1 MEWPSM
7 LPNPK
12 QTYKG
17 SLDPRLAVTQFD
29 RNFRQRRR
37 YTENQEVIEVAWLM
51 NQFQYDLFKYLVDI
65 SLLGGS
71 LEFDVNILGLDGL
84 ENRTVQIQG
93 GKHVMSYRPH
103 GYYDITAT
111 LIAKPATQF
120 DGDAYAFLLTL
131 EADLP
136 DSFITLSDI
145 LSLYIESFFGE
156 SFASPEV
163 SAFLESYA

>member
-1 MEWPSM
+1 M

-17 SLDPRLAVTQFD
+17 SLDPSLAVTQFD

-51 NQFQYDLFKYLVDI
+51 TQFQYDLFKYFVETT
-65 SLLGGS
+65 LLGGS

-84 ENRTVQIQG
+84 ENRTVRIQG

-111 LIAKPATQF
+111 LIAKPATLF
-120 DGDAYAFLLTL
+120 DGDAYNFLLTL
-131 EADLP
+131 ETDLP
-136 DSFITLSDI
+136 DPFITLSDI
-145 LSLYIESFFGE
+145 LSLYIEGFFGE
-156 SFASPEV
+156 SSASPEV
-163 SAFLESYA
+163 LAFLESYS

>member
-1 MEWPSM
+1 M

-51 NQFQYDLFKYLVDI
+51 TQFQYDLFKYFVDI
-65 SLLGGS
+65 TLLGGS

-84 ENRTVQIQG
+84 ENRTVRIQG

-111 LIAKPATQF
+111 LISKPATLF
-120 DGDAYAFLLTL
+120 DGDAYEFLLTL

-136 DSFITLSDI
+136 DSFMTLSDI
-145 LSLYIESFFGE
+145 LSLYIEGFFGE
-156 SFASPEV
+156 SSASPEV
-163 SAFLESYA
+163 LAFLESYS